1 MKKMLLMLVA
11 VVALGSNGYS
21 RVMMEGSTTVLPIAQ
36 RIAEVYNKA
45 NPGAEIIVKGGGSG
59 VGITSLI
66 DGNCDIA
73 NSSRPIQKKELDAA
87 SKKGK
92 SIKGNIIAIDGIM
105 IIVNPSNPITSI
117 TKKQIM
123 EIYTGKIKNWKQL
136 GGDDNLPAGKAG
148 KIVVVSRDSASGT
161 FEAFGELS
169 LDKKRVRPDALMQA
183 SNQGVVNI
191 VSQTP
196 GAIGYIGI
204 GYMSDKIKAIKYE
217 GVEPTKENV
226 LAGKY
231 KLQRP
236 LFMYSDEYPNEDVK
250 KLISFVKSDD
260 GQAIVEEVG
269 YIGIREKA
277 KVKEEADPKEQQEE
291 KKS

>member
-1 MKKMLLMLVA
+1 MKKIMFVMITVVTALV
-11 VVALGSNGYS
+11 SNGYS

-36 RIAEVYNKA
+36 KVAEVYNKA
-45 NPGAEIIVKGGGSG
+45 NPGANVIVKGGGSG

-73 NSSRPIQKKELDAA
+73 NASRPIQKKELDAA
-87 SKKGK
+87 SKKGR
-92 SIKGNIIAIDGIM
+92 SIKGNIIAIDGIT

-117 TKKQIM
+117 TKKQLM
-123 EIYTGKIKNWKQL
+123 DIYTGKIKNWKQL
-136 GGDDNLPAGKAG
+136 GGEDK
-148 KIVVVSRDSASGT
+148 KIIVVSRDSASGT
-161 FEAFGELS
+161 FEAFSELA

-183 SNQGVVNI
+183 SNQGVLNI
-191 VSQTP
+191 VSQTN

-204 GYMSDKIKAIKYE
+204 GYLSDKVKAIKYE
-217 GVEPTKENV
+217 GVEPTRENV

-236 LFMYSDEYPNEDVK
+236 LFMYTNEYPNEEVK
-250 KLISFVKSDD
+250 KLISFVKSDE

-269 YIGIREKA
+269 YIGIMEKA
-277 KVKEEADPKEQQEE
+277 KVKKADDTKEQ
-291 KKS
+291 K